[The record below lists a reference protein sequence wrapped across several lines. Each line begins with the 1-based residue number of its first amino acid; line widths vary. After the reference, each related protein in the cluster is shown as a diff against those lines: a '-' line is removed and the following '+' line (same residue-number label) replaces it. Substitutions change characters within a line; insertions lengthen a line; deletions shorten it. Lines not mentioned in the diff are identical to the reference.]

1 MFALPILIGVWQNNT
16 MQKRWIPII
25 ITVILGIVLGIAYGW
40 LLSPVEYTNVT
51 PELLRSDFRTDY
63 VLMIAEAYHVDQN
76 PENASQ
82 KLAILGSEEPY
93 MLASQAYE
101 YAHQYAYDADDLAL
115 IQELALALQT
125 WQPLPPT
132 VSP

>member
-1 MFALPILIGVWQNNT
+1 

-40 LLSPVEYTNVT
+40 LISPVEYTNVT

-82 KLAILGSEEPY
+82 KLAILGSEEPKI
-93 MLASQAYE
+93 LASQAYE
-101 YAHQYAYDADDLAL
+101 YASQYAYDADDLAL

-125 WQPLPPT
+125 WQPLPPK